1 MVHVPTQKPSDEL
14 DPRNVTSPAVSVA
27 AAQAAQ
33 ESSDP
38 QAVRAVDEKPVS
50 DADSNDSTKV
60 LGAVQDSGNGP
71 EITMSEALT
80 HSYRY
85 PASSV
90 LKALGIDDT
99 NHGLNDS
106 TVAGRKEEFGPNQLE
121 GSDEISM
128 FNIIVHQIA
137 NAMTLVLILAM
148 GVSLG
153 IGSWIEGG
161 VIAGVVAINIF
172 VGFFQELSA
181 EKTMNALRSL
191 ASPTARVLRNGSAT
205 TVPAN
210 EVVPGDIIELATG
223 DTVPADSRLIDS
235 MNFET
240 DEALLT
246 GESLPVAKDH
256 NLLFEGEEIGVGDRL
271 NMAYTSST
279 VSKGRATAVVIGTG
293 MNTEIGKIADALRGA
308 AKAQKIRQVKKNAY
322 GKAGPHRY
330 VQAGAL
336 TVWDK
341 IGNFLGLNK
350 GTPLQ
355 RRLSQLAIA
364 LFLVAVLFAV
374 IVFLSNNWSDTEVII
389 YAVATGVSMIP
400 ASLTAVLTITM
411 SMGSKA
417 MVKRNVVVRKL
428 DSLEALGSINDI
440 CSDKTGTLTQGKMV
454 VRKAWVLATGTYSV
468 SETNEAFNPTLG
480 EVSVDDVEPRHTSP
494 KLQSES
500 EIVAAGGK
508 SDKVE
513 GNEDLTSFMN
523 VASLCNLATVFKD
536 KETQE
541 WTAHGDP
548 TECAIQT
555 FVTRFGWARSKL
567 TKGSDA
573 GKEASEKASARW
585 TQIAEYPFD
594 SGVKRMAV
602 TYSNNRTGKSYAM
615 MKGAVERVLD
625 ACVSAQG
632 PEGLIDFT
640 DELQSQT
647 LENMDALAQQGL
659 RVLALAHRELS
670 ESETNK
676 GAELQREK
684 VESKMIFLGL
694 VGLYDPPRPETAGAV
709 RRCKEAGITVRMLTG
724 DHPGTAKAI
733 ALEVGIVPKNTKR
746 YSEKEVQSMVMT
758 AAQFDKLSDDQ
769 IDQLPQLPLVIA
781 RCAPQTKV
789 RMIEALHRRGKF
801 CAMTGD
807 GVNDSPS
814 LKMSDVGIAMGQN
827 GSDVAKDAS
836 DIVLTDDNFASIC
849 NAIEEGRRMADNI
862 TKFVCHL
869 LAQNVA
875 QAAVLLIGL
884 AFKDATG
891 LSVFPLS
898 PVEILYII
906 MVTSG
911 FPAMGLGMERASVD
925 VMKRP
930 PRDNK
935 WGIFSPEMILDLFVY
950 GFWMAA
956 LCLATFTLIVFRW
969 GGSELG
975 INCNGSDGTDCSVV
989 FRARGATFAVMTW
1002 FSLLLAW
1009 EIIDLRR
1016 SFFAMHNDGQWYNQ
1030 FIKDTWGKN
1039 RFLFFCVVLG
1049 FVSVFPI
1056 LYIPGLNDLVF
1067 LHTGI
1072 SWEWALVFISTL
1084 LFVGGIESW
1093 KWGKRVYLRR
1103 REPDTT
1109 RLVDEEMGI
1118 DGDRDDGHDEG
1129 LSSSEKQTANEKQP
1143 LPTRAKDRQMRHS
1156 QTMDSQATKF

>member
-1 MVHVPTQKPSDEL
+1 MASVPTGKSGDEL
-14 DPRNVTSPAVSVA
+14 DPRNATNANESVA
-27 AAQAAQ
+27 AAQAANQ
-33 ESSDP
+33 TGQQDQQLSP
-38 QAVRAVDEKPVS
+38 TNEKNGPS
-50 DADSNDSTKV
+50 DAHSSDSTK
-60 LGAVQDSGNGP
+60 AVPVSKDSGDGP
-71 EITMSEALT
+71 EISMSDALT
-80 HSYRY
+80 RSYAY
-85 PASSV
+85 PMSSV
-90 LKALGIDDT
+90 LRALGVQDT
-99 NHGLNDS
+99 DHGLDDS
-106 TVAGRKEEFGPNQLE
+106 TVAGRKQEFGPNQLE
-121 GSDEISM
+121 GSDEISI
-128 FNIIVHQIA
+128 FNIIMHQIA

-153 IGSWIEGG
+153 IKSWIEGG

-191 ASPTARVLRNGSAT
+191 ASPTARVLRNGSAS

-210 EVVPGDIIELATG
+210 EVVPGDIIELTTG
-223 DTVPADSRLIDS
+223 DTVPADARLIDS

-246 GESLPVAKDH
+246 GESLPVSKDH
-256 NLLFEGEEIGVGDRL
+256 NLIFEGEEVGVGDRL

-279 VSKGRATAVVIGTG
+279 VSKGRATAIVIGTG

-355 RRLSQLAIA
+355 KRLSQLAIG
-364 LFLVAVLFAV
+364 LFLVAVLFAI
-374 IVFLSNNWSDTEVII
+374 IVFLSNNWTDTEVII

-454 VRKAWVLATGTYSV
+454 VRRAWVLATGTYSV
-468 SETNEAFNPTLG
+468 SETNEPFNPTLG
-480 EVSVDDVEPRHTSP
+480 EVSVDDVEPRDV
-494 KLQSES
+494 KKD
-500 EIVAAGGK
+500 AAPTTGEVLASGGK
-508 SDKVE
+508 SNKVE
-513 GNEDLTSFMN
+513 GNAPFKDFMD

-536 KETQE
+536 KETHE

-555 FVTRFGWARSKL
+555 FVTRFGWGRTKL
-567 TKGSDA
+567 TKGV
-573 GKEASEKASARW
+573 EADKGDTEKTEGRW

-602 TYSNNRTGKSYAM
+602 TYSDNRSGKNYAM

-632 PEGLIDFT
+632 PDGIVDFT
-640 DELQSQT
+640 EELQNRT
-647 LENMDALAQQGL
+647 LENMEALAEQGL

-670 ESETNK
+670 
-676 GAELQREK
+676 GAEADKGGELEREK
-684 VESKMIFLGL
+684 VESRMVFLGL

-709 RRCKEAGITVRMLTG
+709 RKCKEAGITVRMLTG

-733 ALEVGIVPKNTKR
+733 ALEVGIVPRNTKR
-746 YSEKEVQSMVMT
+746 YSEREVHSMVMT
-758 AAQFDKLSDDQ
+758 ASQFDKLSDDQ

-884 AFKDATG
+884 AFKDVTG

-911 FPAMGLGMERASVD
+911 FPAMGLGMERASID

-956 LCLATFTLIVFRW
+956 LCLATFTLVVFRW
-969 GGSELG
+969 GQGELG
-975 INCNGSDGTDCSVV
+975 LNCNSNNGDNCDVV
-989 FRARGATFAVMTW
+989 FRGRGATFSVMTW

-1016 SFFAMHNDGQWYNQ
+1016 SFFNMHDDGKWYNQ
-1030 FIKDTWGKN
+1030 FLKDTWGKN
-1039 RFLFFCVVLG
+1039 KFLFFCVTLG
-1049 FVSVFPI
+1049 FISVFPI
-1056 LYIPGLNDLVF
+1056 LYIPGLNDVVF
-1067 LHTGI
+1067 LHSGI
-1072 SWEWALVFISTL
+1072 SWEWAIVFICTL

-1103 REPDTT
+1103 KEVDTSK
-1109 RLVDEEMGI
+1109 LIDEEMGEGSD
-1118 DGDRDDGHDEG
+1118 DGDDTEAR
-1129 LSSSEKQTANEKQP
+1129 LSEKPASQQKQHKQGGQAK
-1143 LPTRAKDRQMRHS
+1143 LPQS
-1156 QTMDSQATKF
+1156 QTMDSEVTRA

>member
-1 MVHVPTQKPSDEL
+1 M
-14 DPRNVTSPAVSVA
+14 AVSFGI
-27 AAQAAQ
+27 
-33 ESSDP
+33 ESW
-38 QAVRAVDEKPVS
+38 V
-50 DADSNDSTKV
+50 
-60 LGAVQDSGNGP
+60 
-71 EITMSEALT
+71 
-80 HSYRY
+80 
-85 PASSV
+85 
-90 LKALGIDDT
+90 
-99 NHGLNDS
+99 
-106 TVAGRKEEFGPNQLE
+106 
-121 GSDEISM
+121 
-128 FNIIVHQIA
+128 
-137 NAMTLVLILAM
+137 
-148 GVSLG
+148 
-153 IGSWIEGG
+153 EGG
-161 VIAGVVAINIF
+161 VLAGVVAINII

-181 EKTMNALRSL
+181 EKTMNALRNL
-191 ASPTARVLRNGSAT
+191 ASPTARVLRNGVGS

-210 EVVPGDIIELATG
+210 DVVPGDIIELSTG
-223 DTVPADSRLIDS
+223 DTVPADCRLIDA

-256 NLLFEGEEIGVGDRL
+256 TLIFEGDEIGVGDRL

-279 VSKGRATAVVIGTG
+279 VSKGRATGVVTGTG

-308 AKAQKIRQVKKNAY
+308 AKAQKIRQVKRNAY

-336 TVWDK
+336 TIYDK
-341 IGNFLGLNK
+341 IGNFLGVNK

-355 RRLSQLAIA
+355 KRLSQLAVA
-364 LFLVAVLFAV
+364 LFFVAVLFAI
-374 IVFLSNNWSDTEVII
+374 IVFLANNWTDNEVII

-411 SMGSKA
+411 AMGSKA
-417 MVKRNVVVRKL
+417 MVKRNVIVRKL
-428 DSLEALGSINDI
+428 ESLEALGSINDI

-454 VRKAWVLATGTYSV
+454 VRRAWVPATGTYSV
-468 SETNEAFNPTLG
+468 SESNEPFNPTIAD
-480 EVSVDDVEPRHTSP
+480 VSVNDVEPRNASVD
-494 KLQSES
+494 KQEDG
-500 EIVAAGGK
+500 EVVASGGK

-513 GNEDLTSFMN
+513 GNDKLKDFLN

-536 KETQE
+536 KETHE

-555 FVTRFGWARSKL
+555 FVTRFSWGRTKL
-567 TKGSDA
+567 TKGTDA
-573 GKEASEKASARW
+573 DKENTEKSTNARW

-594 SGVKRMAV
+594 SSVKRMAV
-602 TYSNNRTGKSYAM
+602 TYTNNATGKNYAM

-625 ACVSAQG
+625 SCVKAQTAD
-632 PEGLIDFT
+632 GLVDF
-640 DELQSQT
+640 DDAFQQRV
-647 LENMDALAQQGL
+647 LENMESLASQGL

-670 ESETNK
+670 ESEANK
-676 GAELQREK
+676 GDELQREK
-684 VESKMIFLGL
+684 VEANMTFLGL

-709 RRCKEAGITVRMLTG
+709 RKCKEAGITVRMLTG

-733 ALEVGIVPKNTKR
+733 ALDVGIVPRNTKN
-746 YSEKEVQSMVMT
+746 YSEKEVQNMVMT

-769 IDQLPQLPLVIA
+769 IDQLPSLPLVIA

-814 LKMSDVGIAMGQN
+814 LKMSDVGIAMGMN

-836 DIVLTDDNFASIC
+836 DIVLTDDNFASIG

-862 TKFVCHL
+862 SKFVCHL

-875 QAAVLLIGL
+875 QASVLLIGL
-884 AFKDATG
+884 AFKDVTG

-898 PVEILYII
+898 PVEILYVI

-911 FPAMGLGMERASVD
+911 FPAMGLGMEKASLD
-925 VMKRP
+925 VMRRP

-935 WGIFSPEMILDLFVY
+935 WGIFTPEMLIDLTVY

-969 GGSELG
+969 GDGELG
-975 INCNGSDGTDCSVV
+975 DGCNRGYSDVCETV
-989 FRARGATFAVMTW
+989 FRGRAATFGVITW

-1009 EIIDLRR
+1009 EVVDLRR
-1016 SFFAMHNDGQWYNQ
+1016 SFFHMRNDGTWYNQ
-1030 FIKDTWGKN
+1030 WFKDTYGKN
-1039 RFLFFCVVLG
+1039 KFLFFCVVLG
-1049 FVSVFPI
+1049 FFSVFPI
-1056 LYIPGLNDLVF
+1056 VYIPGLNDEVF

-1072 SWEWALVFISTL
+1072 SWEWGVIFVCTV

-1093 KWGKRVYLRR
+1093 KWAKRVYLRR
-1103 REPDTT
+1103 TQPDTAK
-1109 RLVDEEMGI
+1109 LVDEEMGEEGSSI
-1118 DGDRDDGHDEG
+1118 DEVQA
-1129 LSSSEKQTANEKQP
+1129 EKNNAN
-1143 LPTRAKDRQMRHS
+1143 A
-1156 QTMDSQATKF
+1156 A